1 MRMRGYVSIVGIT
14 GVAVIAVCAGCAAH
28 TQAVVPVPE
37 QGAPRPPAHV
47 VREEIPTPPV
57 MPPLGAS
64 DEATSSQLDRAV
76 DEGKALGRELQWVEA
91 EETAASGEM
100 AAGEYIVTYLITPA
114 DDYYDLEAAQS
125 NLPAHHTTVVPG
137 SAHVAVVVQDAAD
150 GRMVQGLEVRAVL
163 RSEDSGDERSTTLP
177 FEWHPILNR
186 YGENLVLPS
195 SPFTLRVYI
204 SMPTY
209 ARHDHVNG
217 DRFGKDV
224 MARFAH
230 VVVSSDS
237 LAVASQHLARGESLE
252 TAALARDEGDAI
264 DRPITEML
272 RSADVSGS
280 QVRSGDYKV
289 AVVVQGARGAWEAH
303 DGDLSYESPSA
314 NIGPVAHLDVSIRDA
329 VTGRFVPGLKVRAT
343 ILDSRKREIDTY
355 SAPFMWHPWMN
366 HYGLN
371 VPVPG
376 KGRYTVRVR
385 ADAPAF
391 RRFGSTAL
399 RKFNKAV
406 DVTVRNVR
414 FNVAGDDNAADIRI
428 R

>member
-1 MRMRGYVSIVGIT
+1 MRTRGYVSIAGMTV
-14 GVAVIAVCAGCAAH
+14 VAMCAGCAAR
-28 TQAVVPVPE
+28 TQVVAPVPRSE
-37 QGAPRPPAHV
+37 PGKAAAHV
-47 VREEIPTPPV
+47 IPVEIPTPPV
-57 MPPLGAS
+57 MPSLRES
-64 DEATSSQLDRAV
+64 EDATSSQLDRAL
-76 DEGKALGRELQWVEA
+76 DEGKALGREVDWVEA
-91 EETAASGEM
+91 EEAAASGEM
-100 AAGEYIVTYLITPA
+100 AAGEYLITYLITPA

-137 SAHVAVVVQDAAD
+137 SAHVAVVIRDAAD
-150 GRMVQGLEVRAVL
+150 GRMVQGLDVRAVL
-163 RSEDSGDERSTTLP
+163 ESENSRDEQSAVLP
-177 FEWHPILNR
+177 FGWHPILNR

-204 SMPTY
+204 SMPRY
-209 ARHDHVNG
+209 ARHDQANG
-217 DRFGKDV
+217 DRFTRNV

-230 VVVSSDS
+230 IVVPPDS
-237 LAVASQHLARGESLE
+237 LAAASERLARGESRQ
-252 TAALARDEGDAI
+252 TVDLARGEGDVI
-264 DRPITEML
+264 DRPLSEML

-289 AVVVQGARGAWEAH
+289 ALVVHAARGTWEARN
-303 DGDLSYESPSA
+303 GELSYERPNN
-314 NIGPVAHLDVSIRDA
+314 NIGPVAHLDVIVRDA
-329 VTGRFVPGLKVRAT
+329 TTGRFVPGLKVRAT
-343 ILDSRKREIDTY
+343 ILDSRRREIDTY
-355 SAPFMWHPWMN
+355 SMPFMWHPWMN

-376 KGRYTVRVR
+376 KGRYTVRIR

-414 FNVAGDDNAADIRI
+414 FAQ
-428 R
+428 

>member
-1 MRMRGYVSIVGIT
+1 MPTRGYVSIVGMI
-14 GVAVIAVCAGCAAH
+14 VVAVCAGCAAR
-28 TQAVVPVPE
+28 TQVAAPFPKSEPAKVAARVAPV
-37 QGAPRPPAHV
+37 
-47 VREEIPTPPV
+47 EIPTPPV
-57 MPPLGAS
+57 MPSLRES
-64 DEATSSQLDRAV
+64 EDATSSQLDRAL
-76 DEGKALGRELQWVEA
+76 DEGKALDREVDWVKA

-100 AAGEYIVTYLITPA
+100 AAGEYLITYLITPA
-114 DDYYDLEAAQS
+114 DDYYDLEAAQP

-137 SAHVAVVVQDAAD
+137 SAHVAVVVRDAAD

-163 RSEDSGDERSTTLP
+163 QDEDTGDERSALLP

-209 ARHDHVNG
+209 GRHDQVNG
-217 DRFGKDV
+217 DRFTGKV

-230 VVVSSDS
+230 VVVSPDS
-237 LAVASQHLARGESLE
+237 LAVASERLARGESRQ
-252 TAALARDEGDAI
+252 TVSLAREEGDAI
-264 DRPITEML
+264 DGPLSGML

-289 AVVVQGARGAWEAH
+289 AVVVQAARGTWEARNGH
-303 DGDLSYESPSA
+303 LSYDSPNG
-314 NIGPVAHLDVSIRDA
+314 NIGPIAHLDVSIRDA
-329 VTGRFVPGLKVRAT
+329 TTGRFIPGLKVRAT
-343 ILDSRKREIDTY
+343 ILDSRRREIDTY
-355 SAPFMWHPWMN
+355 LMPFTWHPWMN

-376 KGRYTVRVR
+376 KGRYTVRIR

-391 RRFGSTAL
+391 RRFGSNAL
-399 RKFNKAV
+399 KKFNKAV

-414 FNVAGDDNAADIRI
+414 FNITRAR
-428 R
+428 